1 MSDLKLV
8 KELRDKTGAGF
19 LDCKK
24 ALSENNND
32 LEASIDFLRKKGLS
46 KASKKS
52 SREAKEGVVGIYSNS
67 SQTIILKVNSETD
80 FAAKSETFL
89 NFVDK
94 IGNFEIKNSEHLSDN
109 FITYDT
115 VFRFKGLE
123 NDIIIL
129 TDIDETTNK
138 NEIMYVATSRARLL
152 LIVLSNQTVINNLKK
167 YI

>member
-1 MSDLKLV
+1 MEKSTLKDL
-8 KELRDKTGAGF
+8 
-19 LDCKK
+19 
-24 ALSENNND
+24 
-32 LEASIDFLRKKGLS
+32 
-46 KASKKS
+46 
-52 SREAKEGVVGIYSNS
+52 
-67 SQTIILKVNSETD
+67 
-80 FAAKSETFL
+80 
-89 NFVDK
+89 DK
-94 IGNFEIKNSEHLSDN
+94 IGNFEIKNSEYLSDN

-167 YI
+167 YV